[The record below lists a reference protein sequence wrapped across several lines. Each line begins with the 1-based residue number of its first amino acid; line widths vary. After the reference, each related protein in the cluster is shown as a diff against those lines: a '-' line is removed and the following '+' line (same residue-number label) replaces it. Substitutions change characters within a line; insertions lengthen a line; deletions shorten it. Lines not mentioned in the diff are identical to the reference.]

1 MESIKGQRLNLLIMA
16 EYSKKWKTSFEK
28 KFSKALNQVREL
40 EKEYQEMKDSNPDE
54 WDLSYL
60 FVEDSTLEYDN
71 PSDLSIYHY
80 DGAEEGSKEYVEIGV
95 NGSRA
100 STYSFKFYSLK
111 ELIDFRN
118 SLMEAIDKFGRVEEE
133 VKNVVNDDCEDEE
146 GWEENE
152 ESEYTIQA
160 SRTCVQTWT
169 HTVMARSSC
178 EAYRKVNEDPDGSTH
193 DENDDYD
200 QYGEIDYEII

>member
-1 MESIKGQRLNLLIMA
+1 MA
-16 EYSKKWKTSFEK
+16 EYTEKWKKSFEK
-28 KFSKALNQVREL
+28 KVSKALNQIREL
-40 EKEYQEMKDSNPDE
+40 EKEYSEMVESNPDE
-54 WDLSYL
+54 WDLNYL
-60 FVEDSTLEYDN
+60 YVDNGTLEYDN
-71 PSDLSIYHY
+71 ASNLSVYHY
-80 DGAEEGSKEYVEIGV
+80 DGAEEGSKEYVEIGMD
-95 NGSRA
+95 GSKA
-100 STYSFKFYSLK
+100 SSYSFKFYSLQ

-118 SLMEAIDKFGRVEEE
+118 KLMESIDKFGRVPEET
-133 VKNVVNDDCEDEE
+133 KNIVTDDCEDEE
-146 GWEENE
+146 GWEDNE

-178 EAYRKVNEDPDGSTH
+178 EAYRKVQEDPDGSTH

>member
-1 MESIKGQRLNLLIMA
+1 MP
-16 EYSKKWKTSFEK
+16 EYSKKWKSSFEK

-40 EKEYQEMKDSNPDE
+40 EQEYKEMQESNPDE
-54 WDLSYL
+54 WNLNYL
-60 FVEDSTLEYDN
+60 YVDNGTLEYDN

-80 DGAEEGSKEYVEIGV
+80 DGAEEGSKEYIEIGV

-100 STYSFKFYSLK
+100 STYSFKFYSLS
-111 ELIDFRN
+111 ELIEFRN
-118 SLMEAIDKFGRVEEE
+118 NLMNSIDKFKRVEEE
-133 VKNVVNDDCEDEE
+133 VKDVITDDCEDEE
-146 GWEENE
+146 GWEDNE

-160 SRTCVQTWT
+160 SRTCVQSWT

-178 EAYRKVNEDPDGSTH
+178 EAYRKVQEVSDGSTH
-193 DENDDYD
+193 DENDDLD

>member
-1 MESIKGQRLNLLIMA
+1 MS
-16 EYSKKWKTSFEK
+16 EYNPKWKKSFEK
-28 KFSKALNQVREL
+28 KYSKALNQLREL
-40 EKEYQEMKDSNPDE
+40 ENELKEMRESNPDE
-54 WDLSYL
+54 WELNYL
-60 FVEDSTLEYDN
+60 YVEDSTLEFDN
-71 PSDLSIYHY
+71 PSDLSIYRY

-95 NGSRA
+95 NGSPA
-100 STYSFKFYSLK
+100 SSYSFKFYSLK

-118 SLMEAIDKFGRVEEE
+118 SLMESIDKFGRVEED

-178 EAYRKVNEDPDGSTH
+178 EAYRKVQEDPDGSTH

-200 QYGEIDYEII
+200 DYGSIDYEII

>member
-1 MESIKGQRLNLLIMA
+1 MS
-16 EYSKKWKTSFEK
+16 EYTPKWKKAFEK
-28 KFSKALNQVREL
+28 KYSKVLSQLREL
-40 EKEYQEMKDSNPDE
+40 ENELKEMRESNPDE
-54 WDLSYL
+54 WELNYL
-60 FVEDSTLEYDN
+60 YIEDSTLEFDN
-71 PSDLSIYHY
+71 PSDLSIYRY

-95 NGSRA
+95 NGSPA
-100 STYSFKFYSLK
+100 SSFSFKFYSLK

-118 SLMEAIDKFGRVEEE
+118 SLMESIDKFGRVEED
-133 VKNVVNDDCEDEE
+133 VKNVVDDDCEDEE

-178 EAYRKVNEDPDGSTH
+178 EAYRKVQEDPDGSTH

-200 QYGEIDYEII
+200 DYGSIDYEII

>member
-1 MESIKGQRLNLLIMA
+1 MG

-28 KFSKALNQVREL
+28 KFSKALNQIREL
-40 EKEYQEMKDSNPDE
+40 EKEYQEMVGTNPDE

-60 FVEDSTLEYDN
+60 FVEDSTLEYNN
-71 PSDLSIYHY
+71 PSDLGIYHY
-80 DGAEEGSKEYVEIGV
+80 DGAEEGSKEYVEVSV

-100 STYSFKFYSLK
+100 SSYAFKFYSLK

-118 SLMEAIDKFGRVEEE
+118 SLMEAIDKFGRVPEET
-133 VKNVVNDDCEDEE
+133 KDIITDDCEDEE
-146 GWEENE
+146 GWEDNE

-160 SRTCVQTWT
+160 SRTCVQSWT

-178 EAYRKVNEDPDGSTH
+178 EAYRKVQEDPDGSTH
-193 DENDDYD
+193 DENDDLD

>member
-1 MESIKGQRLNLLIMA
+1 MV

-60 FVEDSTLEYDN
+60 YVEDSTLEYDN

-80 DGAEEGSKEYVEIGV
+80 DGVEEGSKEYVEIGV

-111 ELIDFRN
+111 ELIEFRN

-146 GWEENE
+146 GWEDNE
-152 ESEYTIQA
+152 ETEYTIQA
-160 SRTCVQTWT
+160 SRTAVQTWT

-178 EAYRKVNEDPDGSTH
+178 EAYRKVQEDPDGSTH
-193 DENDDYD
+193 DENDDFD

>member
-1 MESIKGQRLNLLIMA
+1 MA

-28 KFSKALNQVREL
+28 KFSKALNQIREL
-40 EKEYQEMKDSNPDE
+40 EKEYQEMVESNPDE

-60 FVEDSTLEYDN
+60 FIDDGTLEYDN
-71 PSDLSIYHY
+71 ASNLSIYHY
-80 DGAEEGSKEYVEIGV
+80 DGAEEGSKEYVEIGMD
-95 NGSRA
+95 GSKV
-100 STYSFKFYSLK
+100 SSYSFKFYSLK
-111 ELIDFRN
+111 ELIEFRN
-118 SLMEAIDKFGRVEEE
+118 KLTDVIDKFGRVPEE
-133 VKNVVNDDCEDEE
+133 VKNTITDDCEDEE

-178 EAYRKVNEDPDGSTH
+178 EAYRKVQEDLDGSTH

>member
-1 MESIKGQRLNLLIMA
+1 MA

-28 KFSKALNQVREL
+28 KFSKALSQIREL
-40 EKEYQEMKDSNPDE
+40 ETEYKEMVEANPDE
-54 WDLSYL
+54 WDLSFMYID
-60 FVEDSTLEYDN
+60 ESTLEYDN
-71 PSDLSIYHY
+71 ASDLSVYHY
-80 DGAEEGSKEYVEIGV
+80 DGAQEGTQEYIEIGMNGSKV
-95 NGSRA
+95 S
-100 STYSFKFYSLK
+100 SYSFKFYSLK
-111 ELIDFRN
+111 ELIEFRN
-118 SLMEAIDKFGRVEEE
+118 KLTEAIDNFKRVPEET
-133 VKNVVNDDCEDEE
+133 KAIITDDCEDEE
-146 GWEENE
+146 GWVDNE

-178 EAYRKVNEDPDGSTH
+178 EAYRKVQEDIDGSTH

>member
-1 MESIKGQRLNLLIMA
+1 MA

-40 EKEYQEMKDSNPDE
+40 EKEYEEMRESNPDE
-54 WDLSYL
+54 WDLSYV
-60 FVEDSTLEYDN
+60 FVDNGTLEYDN
-71 PSDLSIYHY
+71 PYDLSIYHY

-100 STYSFKFYSLK
+100 STYSFKFYSLQ
-111 ELIDFRN
+111 ELIEFRN
-118 SLMEAIDKFGRVEEE
+118 KLMESIDKFGRVESE
-133 VKNVVNDDCEDEE
+133 VKNIITDDCEDEE
-146 GWEENE
+146 GWEDNE
-152 ESEYTIQA
+152 EQEYTIQA
-160 SRTCVQTWT
+160 SRTCVQSWT

-178 EAYRKVNEDPDGSTH
+178 EAYRKVQEDPDGSTH
-193 DENDDYD
+193 DENDDLD

>member
-1 MESIKGQRLNLLIMA
+1 MP
-16 EYSKKWKTSFEK
+16 EYSKKWKSSFEK

-40 EKEYQEMKDSNPDE
+40 EQEYKEMQESNPDE
-54 WDLSYL
+54 WNLNYL
-60 FVEDSTLEYDN
+60 YVDNGTLEYDN

-80 DGAEEGSKEYVEIGV
+80 DGAEEDSKEYIEIGV

-100 STYSFKFYSLK
+100 SSYSFKFYSLS
-111 ELIDFRN
+111 ELIEFRN
-118 SLMEAIDKFGRVEEE
+118 NLMNSIDKFKRVEEE
-133 VKNVVNDDCEDEE
+133 VKNVITDDCEDEE
-146 GWEENE
+146 GWEDNE

-160 SRTCVQTWT
+160 SRTCVQSWT

-178 EAYRKVNEDPDGSTH
+178 EAYRKVQEDSDGSTH
-193 DENDDYD
+193 DENDDLD